1 MAGTLIIAD
10 HLRGSIS
17 DVTREMVTLA
27 QSMRDTIS
35 GPVMLACIGKDPS
48 RLSPQCCID
57 GIDEVYGC
65 DVGSDN
71 FDAFLHEEVVIGL
84 GMSLKPKIILFGHTA
99 NGMGCAAAVA
109 ARLGSGFASD
119 IFGVRSEAGDI
130 TVSRG
135 AYGGKLNVDLAFPNK
150 GVIVLTVRGAS
161 FKPAKL
167 GNRPHFVEMA
177 FDTPAVSRHVEYVD
191 APESDLDVSA
201 APFILSVGR
210 GIQEEAN
217 LVRFES
223 LAKKIGATFAC
234 SRPIVDAGWLP
245 KAHQIGQSGTVARQC
260 KLYIALG
267 ISGAVQHVYG
277 IKNVGTI
284 VAVNTDANAPIFGV
298 ANYGAC
304 VDLFEFGDALAEL
317 FT

>member
-1 MAGTLIIAD
+1 M
-10 HLRGSIS
+10 
-17 DVTREMVTLA
+17 
-27 QSMRDTIS
+27 
-35 GPVMLACIGKDPS
+35 
-48 RLSPQCCID
+48 
-57 GIDEVYGC
+57 YGC

-71 FDAFLHEEVVIGL
+71 FDAFLHEEVVNRARHVPQTEDHSIRTYCQWNGL
-84 GMSLKPKIILFGHTA
+84 CRRSRSPT
-99 NGMGCAAAVA
+99 
-109 ARLGSGFASD
+109 RLRFASD

-267 ISGAVQHVYG
+267 ISGAVPACLWDQECRHYRCCQYRCEC
-277 IKNVGTI
+277 
-284 VAVNTDANAPIFGV
+284 ADFGV